1 METWSV
7 LVWNMALGSWPKR
20 DASQNWTRLEQLM
33 AEQSAQVALL
43 NEAKVPPGTQAIH
56 EAEGTKGRDG
66 KPRDWSTAVV
76 SLSGWQ
82 VDPVEDARPRN
93 YLGHERSRLPFENS
107 RPGSWTAATVQIPGG
122 EPVTC
127 IALYGLL
134 DDLSDASVHRSLS
147 EVSPIFSDPRYKER
161 VILGGDLNLTSQ
173 WSNEDGL
180 LDRARGV
187 LERIEAYGLDDCL
200 RAKRG
205 QDRLAGCL
213 CTLEPCTHTRTK
225 WLPGSEDGGYPHQ
238 MDYLFAS
245 RSLIEGDRL
254 VRCQAL
260 EPEMWNDHSD
270 HAPIVAEFR
279 VPEST

>member
-7 LVWNMALGSWPKR
+7 LVWNMALGSPFPGR
-20 DASQNWTRLEQLM
+20 DPYENWARLEQLM
-33 AEQSAQVALL
+33 AEQCAQVALL
-43 NEAKVPPGTQAIH
+43 NEARVPSGTHGIY

-66 KPRDWSTAVV
+66 KPRDWSTAVI
-76 SLSGWQ
+76 SRWQ
-82 VDPVEDARPRN
+82 LDPIEDARPRN
-93 YLGHERSRLPFENS
+93 YLGRERSRLPFENS

-127 IALYGLL
+127 IAIYGLL

-161 VILGGDLNLTSQ
+161 VLLGGDLNLTTQ

-187 LERIEAYGLDDCL
+187 LERIEAYGIVDCL

-213 CTLEPCTHTRTK
+213 CTLKPCTHTRTK
-225 WLPGSEDGGYPHQ
+225 WLPWLGRRRLSPSDGLPLRLQKPGRG
-238 MDYLFAS
+238 
-245 RSLIEGDRL
+245 RSPRQVSG
-254 VRCQAL
+254 A
-260 EPEMWNDHSD
+260 
-270 HAPIVAEFR
+270 
-279 VPEST
+279 